1 MADENKE
8 RIYVI
13 PLRRAFLNAP
23 IYKRTKRAVSEIR
36 IFITR
41 HMKVDEVRIGSKLN
55 ELLWK
60 KGNENPPAKVKVKT
74 RKIENYAQVELEN
87 YPFFEKKETEEKEK
101 KVEAKE
107 GKQEHIKAEQSK
119 EEEKLLKEGK
129 AKEEIKHGPEPK
141 KKEELKTKQMDE
153 KIERTK
159 RISKTQKSFIKHKE
173 PKQAGSKTGH

>member
-74 RKIENYAQVELEN
+74 RKI
-87 YPFFEKKETEEKEK
+87 
-101 KVEAKE
+101 KE

-173 PKQAGSKTGH
+173 PKQAGSKVGH